1 MNTNFKIG
9 DKVQDPKW
17 GLCDIGSDGGVIQ
30 GGDIAY
36 LAIPLEERYQG
47 WGKFCLLEKDLTLVK

>member
-1 MNTNFKIG
+1 MNTNFQIG

-17 GLCDIGSDGGVIQ
+17 GLCEIGSEGDVIQ

-36 LAIPLEERYQG
+36 LAIPLEERYRG
-47 WGKFCLLEKDLTLVK
+47 WGKFCLLEKDLELIK

>member
-9 DKVQDPKW
+9 DNVQALN
-17 GLCDIGSDGGVIQ
+17 GSFVRLEVGDIIQ

-36 LAIPLEERYQG
+36 PAIPLDEKYNG
-47 WGKFCLLEKDLTLVK
+47 WGKFCLLEKDLTPVK